1 MVEAWTF
8 VSLPE
13 RDSWIVDA
21 SVDLVTLHGSLVSR
35 RVILTHDFLVLAED
49 FQQHPSNLRF
59 PGRALDWVPLFEV
72 SHSESRCPAPMI
84 IPLNCATSHSDLVL
98 RRRLPAWL
106 KRWTTIESFCSFT
119 RFRTA
124 TIR

>member
-8 VSLPE
+8 VPLPE
-13 RDSWIVDA
+13 RGSWIVDA

-35 RVILTHDFLVLAED
+35 RAILTHDFLVLAED

-72 SHSESRCPAPMI
+72 SHSESRCPALMI
-84 IPLNCATSHSDLVL
+84 IPLNVTAPQVILIWSCAADYQ
-98 RRRLPAWL
+98 RG
-106 KRWTTIESFCSFT
+106 
-119 RFRTA
+119 
-124 TIR
+124 